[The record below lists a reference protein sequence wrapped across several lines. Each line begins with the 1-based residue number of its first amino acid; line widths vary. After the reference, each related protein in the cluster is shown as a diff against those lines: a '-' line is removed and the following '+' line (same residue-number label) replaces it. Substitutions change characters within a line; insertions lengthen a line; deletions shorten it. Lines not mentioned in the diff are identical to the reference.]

1 MAQAVKIIEG
11 GKLVIPAAMRK
22 AMGITRGDTVVVELL
37 SNGEL
42 RVRPLASAIRE
53 AQEIVRRSVRRD
65 RSLADEL
72 MRERKRT
79 RFVSETYVL
88 DASAVLCLLQEEK
101 GAERVGR
108 ALPAPMIGAVNY
120 SEVVGKLVETGI
132 VEATVNGLID
142 MLQLKVIPFDRT
154 AGSAR
159 RRPSHH
165 QEARPLARRSRLVLR
180 SLQQRAR
187 PP

>member
-42 RVRPLASAIRE
+42 RVRPLRSAIRE

-72 MRERKRT
+72 MRERKG
-79 RFVSETYVL
+79 
-88 DASAVLCLLQEEK
+88 C
-101 GAERVGR
+101 
-108 ALPAPMIGAVNY
+108 
-120 SEVVGKLVETGI
+120 
-132 VEATVNGLID
+132 
-142 MLQLKVIPFDRT
+142 
-154 AGSAR
+154 GS
-159 RRPSHH
+159 
-165 QEARPLARRSRLVLR
+165 
-180 SLQQRAR
+180 
-187 PP
+187 